1 MFGERSRILV
11 AAAESRRDSAA
22 KPGSGKTESR
32 AEESSGLGDGGC
44 AQRTLPLVSFVI
56 PAYRCTSYIR
66 TALESVFRQTIPSY
80 EVIVVNDQCPDT
92 ANLEIALEPY
102 RNQIVYIVLPANR
115 GSATARNAGIRAA
128 QGRFIAFLDADDIV
142 EPDYLEKQLAAFD
155 ADSSLDLICCDTLL
169 FGRPDVEGLRYSR
182 LTRTEEATLTLEG
195 VLIGRSSP
203 VLSCVVV
210 RRQAVLDIGCFD
222 EAVPRNEDF
231 DLWLRLLHRGKKLVY
246 HPVVLGRRLER
257 GGNKTSDNEG
267 QALGAA
273 FVPGR
278 FADRLPPGHPLAPLV
293 AQRILFMTVCSAHQ
307 RARKLLNDGDV
318 PDALI
323 YYRLAAKFYPSW
335 RLSLYA
341 GLLSA
346 APKLALSIRV
356 LNQLRV
362 RSVSLAR
369 DASNL
374 VHRFRKPNHVKTT

>member
-231 DLWLRLLHRGKKLVY
+231 DLWLRLLHRGKNWFTI
-246 HPVVLGRRLER
+246 P
-257 GGNKTSDNEG
+257 
-267 QALGAA
+267 
-273 FVPGR
+273 
-278 FADRLPPGHPLAPLV
+278 
-293 AQRILFMTVCSAHQ
+293 
-307 RARKLLNDGDV
+307 
-318 PDALI
+318 
-323 YYRLAAKFYPSW
+323 
-335 RLSLYA
+335 
-341 GLLSA
+341 
-346 APKLALSIRV
+346 
-356 LNQLRV
+356 
-362 RSVSLAR
+362 
-369 DASNL
+369 
-374 VHRFRKPNHVKTT
+374 